1 MEQPVISQDSAVV
14 EARNVPADTVSDV
27 SDELIDA
34 DPLAEQLEAS
44 DSADPEEVEDDIDGV
59 KLRGKKDLID
69 KFRNERL
76 MQADYTRK
84 TQAVIQ
90 ERQAM
95 AQQADFNNRFLQEA
109 ATLKA
114 LDMRLSE
121 YDKVDR
127 RALIDAD
134 PAQAQKFSLER
145 EDLAKTREQVLQS
158 LNAKQAQ
165 TFHQQQAGL
174 AALKEQA
181 AAYLTKE
188 IANWTPERD
197 AAIAKYVVD
206 KGVPPAA
213 IANVMAHMPQFGVM
227 AHKAEL
233 YDALV
238 AKAAKKPPPDSQVA
252 PITRVAATRATANK
266 SPEQMSDAEFS
277 QWRARQIKQR
287 H

>member
-1 MEQPVISQDSAVV
+1 MEQPVISQDPAVV
-14 EARNVPADTVSDV
+14 EARNTPVDASSDV
-27 SDELIDA
+27 PDELIDA
-34 DPLAEQLEAS
+34 DPLAEHIEAS
-44 DSADPEEVEDDIDGV
+44 DIAEPEEVEDDIDGL
-59 KLRGKKDLID
+59 KLRGKKALIE
-69 KFRNERL
+69 KFRNERM

-90 ERQAM
+90 ERQAI
-95 AQQADFNNRFLQEA
+95 AQQADFNNRFLAEA

-114 LDMRLSE
+114 IDMRLAE

-134 PAQAQKFSLER
+134 PAQAQKFALER
-145 EDLAKTREQVLQS
+145 EDFVKAREQVLYS

-174 AALKEQA
+174 ASLKEQA

-197 AAIAKYVVD
+197 TAIAKYVID

-238 AKAAKKPPPDSQVA
+238 AKAAKKPPPESQIA

-277 QWRARQIKQR
+277 QWRKRQITQR